1 MSEDSVEAL
10 ICGDPDLSHQDRA
23 LADRYAAA
31 RAAVRG
37 SEGYGALYDNQLVFL
52 RERAACTRLR
62 TQKKACVLDIT
73 DKRLVELEQW
83 QTLRMDPARATRS
96 PAKTGTTQASRPPR
110 GPSFDCRRASNV
122 VERAICNDRSLS
134 LLDRQMVE
142 ALNKAN
148 RAVPGMALRQI
159 EREQRTFLANRN
171 RCTRKTSDRVACITV
186 AYEMRI
192 QRLGEWEQGEQ

>member
-1 MSEDSVEAL
+1 VESM
-10 ICGDPDLSHQDRA
+10 ICADANLAEQDRA
-23 LADRYAAA
+23 LARAYAKA

-37 SEGYGALYDNQLVFL
+37 SEGYAALFDNQNAFL
-52 RERAACTRLR
+52 RERAACARLR
-62 TQKKACVLDIT
+62 TQKGACVLDIT

-83 QTLRMDPARATRS
+83 ERLRMDPARAEKA
-96 PAKTGTTQASRPPR
+96 PAKTGTTQSSRPPR

-122 VERAICNDRSLS
+122 VERAICADRSLS

-142 ALNKAN
+142 ALANAN

-159 EREQRTFLANRN
+159 EREQREFLANRN
-171 RCTRKTSDRVACITV
+171 QCARRTNDRTACITV

-192 QRLGEWEQGEQ
+192 QRLAEWERGEQ